1 MDKVFEWISNP
12 IISSILLFVYGILLL
27 GILSSF
33 IIRRIKNKPSYKK
46 YFYRTISMSAVYA
59 VVFVVLIFF
68 IVVICRIDRLYSRY
82 SNLPRNE
89 LTDIEITLADM
100 QANTMVIC
108 TLAVTTAGLVLTLL
122 TLYKERKNEINER
135 VIQDNIRKIAEAEEA
150 IKGLSNIVSITFVN
164 EKQRE
169 VYYDVAKQF
178 VNNNDKTSTFYNH
191 FRIALISITDYILD
205 SKKDEIN
212 NIKEYDLI
220 ISAAKEI
227 INNSDDLSIE
237 AQFAYLEALHALYQK
252 IKHTVQLNPANTAD
266 DIKLAHYYLR
276 KVSGSIDDTFGHI
289 SNLTGLIELWT
300 GIALIRN
307 KEKDKGKRSLEKS
320 LINFDDAI
328 IKNTSKLEFYN
339 HKSVALQQ
347 LYDITHED
355 RIHDEL
361 IEIYEFVIGKSRKY
375 YKTYLN
381 YAGTIIRDIK
391 YEMGLQM
398 LDSFPDFSKYMRNQ
412 EDEYYKMLCT
422 KIDNAI
428 DKLTNVQAI
437 APDFINGYYKM
448 IEALTIKILLLR
460 ILGDSNVLPLIENV
474 RRNIYKA
481 HGISTISIPCLYCEY
496 AFHMLIGEVATA
508 ESIKMHI
515 LNIKGKS

>member
-1 MDKVFEWISNP
+1 M
-12 IISSILLFVYGILLL
+12 
-27 GILSSF
+27 
-33 IIRRIKNKPSYKK
+33 
-46 YFYRTISMSAVYA
+46 
-59 VVFVVLIFF
+59 
-68 IVVICRIDRLYSRY
+68 
-82 SNLPRNE
+82 
-89 LTDIEITLADM
+89 
-100 QANTMVIC
+100 
-108 TLAVTTAGLVLTLL
+108 
-122 TLYKERKNEINER
+122 
-135 VIQDNIRKIAEAEEA
+135 
-150 IKGLSNIVSITFVN
+150 
-164 EKQRE
+164 
-169 VYYDVAKQF
+169 
-178 VNNNDKTSTFYNH
+178 
-191 FRIALISITDYILD
+191 
-205 SKKDEIN
+205 
-212 NIKEYDLI
+212 
-220 ISAAKEI
+220 
-227 INNSDDLSIE
+227 
-237 AQFAYLEALHALYQK
+237 
-252 IKHTVQLNPANTAD
+252 
-266 DIKLAHYYLR
+266 
-276 KVSGSIDDTFGHI
+276 
-289 SNLTGLIELWT
+289 IELWT

-307 KEKDKGKRSLEKS
+307 KEKAKGKRSLEKS

-361 IEIYEFVIGKSRKY
+361 IEIYEFIIGKSQKY
-375 YKTYLN
+375 HKTYLN

-398 LDSFPDFSKYMRNQ
+398 LDSFPDFSKYIRNQ
-412 EDEYYKMLCT
+412 EDEYYKILCT

-428 DKLTNVQAI
+428 DKLKNVQAT

-481 HGISTISIPCLYCEY
+481 HGISSISIPCLYCEY
-496 AFHMLIGEVATA
+496 AFHTLIGEVATA

>member
-1 MDKVFEWISNP
+1 MLQQVILEQVEYVLESFE
-12 IISSILLFVYGILLL
+12 LF
-27 GILSSF
+27 F
-33 IIRRIKNKPSYKK
+33 I
-46 YFYRTISMSAVYA
+46 
-59 VVFVVLIFF
+59 VLIFF

-361 IEIYEFVIGKSRKY
+361 IEIYEFVIGKSRAY
-375 YKTYLN
+375 F
-381 YAGTIIRDIK
+381 
-391 YEMGLQM
+391 Q
-398 LDSFPDFSKYMRNQ
+398 
-412 EDEYYKMLCT
+412 
-422 KIDNAI
+422 
-428 DKLTNVQAI
+428 
-437 APDFINGYYKM
+437 
-448 IEALTIKILLLR
+448 
-460 ILGDSNVLPLIENV
+460 
-474 RRNIYKA
+474 
-481 HGISTISIPCLYCEY
+481 
-496 AFHMLIGEVATA
+496 
-508 ESIKMHI
+508 
-515 LNIKGKS
+515 